1 MKNTRFQFYI
11 LLFGIAVSLIKFFVY
26 FHSMSNAILAD
37 ALESMV
43 NIIAGGFTL
52 FSLYLAS
59 KPADVL
65 HPYGHG
71 KVEFLAAGFEGSMLL
86 GVGVYSI
93 FKVIQ
98 SYYIPHN
105 LDIDSIDLAI
115 ILLLGIFNYGL
126 GVWSHKKGE
135 ISNSPA
141 LKGSAV
147 HLKSDGYISF
157 GIILGLLFVYLFHWK
172 WVDNAVAIIVSL
184 ALIYNGYKVI
194 KDSIEGILDK
204 ADTNILEEVVQYLGK
219 NRKANWIDIHN
230 LRIIKYGSNFHL
242 DAHMTLPWYFTNR
255 QVHDEMKEVHSLIN
269 THFNKEVEIFIHPDP
284 CETYCCQVCT
294 IDCSER
300 QSPFLKKEEWT
311 LDNVLKNEKHKILK

>member
-37 ALESMV
+37 ALESLV

-59 KPADVL
+59 KPADIL

-71 KVEFLAAGFEGSMLL
+71 KVEFLAAGFEGSMLM
-86 GVGVYSI
+86 GVGLYSI

-98 SYYIPHN
+98 SYYVPHN
-105 LDIDSIDLAI
+105 LDIDSIDLVI

-126 GVWSHKKGE
+126 GVWSYKKGE

-141 LKGSAV
+141 LKGSAI

-172 WVDNAVAIIVSL
+172 WVDNAVAIIVSI
-184 ALIYNGYKVI
+184 ALIYNGFKVI

-204 ADTNILEEVVQYLGK
+204 ADTNILEEVVQYLEK

-242 DAHMTLPWYFTNR
+242 DAHMTLPWYFNNR

-284 CETYCCQVCT
+284 CETYCCQVCN

-300 QSPFLKKEEWT
+300 QTPFLKKEDWT
-311 LDNVLKNEKHKILK
+311 LNNVLKNEKHKILQ

>member
-1 MKNTRFQFYI
+1 
-11 LLFGIAVSLIKFFVY
+11 
-26 FHSMSNAILAD
+26 
-37 ALESMV
+37 
-43 NIIAGGFTL
+43 
-52 FSLYLAS
+52 
-59 KPADVL
+59 
-65 HPYGHG
+65 
-71 KVEFLAAGFEGSMLL
+71 MLL